1 MAKEYI
7 SLQGKFYLSKLTN
20 GIAGAMR
27 HLGNVPDFELEIG
40 ADVIEHQESTSGNR
54 TTDFTMVNTTSVNF
68 SGTLEEVDKDN
79 LEYIVSGTNS
89 EVVSKAIADESLG
102 TVVAGQEIQLKGYN
116 LLEVTFKDSTKRY
129 TKDTYGFT
137 QYTVDAKSG
146 TVNFP

>member
-40 ADVIEHQESTSGNR
+40 ADIIEHQESTSGNR

-79 LEYIVSGTNS
+79 LEYIVSVPTP
-89 EVVSKAIADESLG
+89 KL
-102 TVVAGQEIQLKGYN
+102 
-116 LLEVTFKDSTKRY
+116 
-129 TKDTYGFT
+129 
-137 QYTVDAKSG
+137 
-146 TVNFP
+146 